1 MSGVRVPHRPF
12 LGPISW
18 AHFLG
23 PLLGPIAWAH
33 FHRAHFCT
41 IILSGP
47 LGFAH
52 LVSPTWF
59 RPLGF
64 VRFFA
69 VIFLRPA
76 VGASRPVVGCR
87 GGLMGDW
94 PRIGRVLAVLSRD
107 FLLGNLVP
115 DLENLCGR
123 PNNLAS
129 QKVWAA
135 ADGLAWP
142 RGPRVSAV
150 GWDDSLWIGS
160 DRCSKIWLVRVWAF
174 LGGRTR

>member
-23 PLLGPIAWAH
+23 PLLGPI
-33 FHRAHFCT
+33 FIGPTFVRLFFRAR
-41 IILSGP
+41 
-47 LGFAH
+47 

-64 VRFFA
+64 AHFFA

-94 PRIGRVLAVLSRD
+94 PRICRVLAVLSRD